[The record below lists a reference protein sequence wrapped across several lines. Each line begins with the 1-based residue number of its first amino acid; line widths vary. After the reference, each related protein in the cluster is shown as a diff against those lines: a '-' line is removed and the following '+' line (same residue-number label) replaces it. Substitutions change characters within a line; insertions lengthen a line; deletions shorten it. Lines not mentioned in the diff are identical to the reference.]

1 MFRLAPLVV
10 LLAAQNAQAQQIRS
24 VPHPHKS
31 IGQAVHIANN
41 GDIIEVAPGDY
52 TESLTVTHKTI
63 TIRGTGGSAQNRLTA
78 NSGEILVHIT
88 GGAVTFEGFTLDGNG
103 RRGMYVTGGGQ
114 VALQDV
120 VFDTAGIQ
128 LPDLSAPDMG
138 TSLLVDGGSHVTL
151 QDVTFER
158 ATPVFPGGHVAV
170 DSATLEASHAVFHG
184 ATTTYGGSLFLNTP
198 TPRSATPSSWVGWRS
213 TT

>member
-63 TIRGTGGSAQNRLTA
+63 TIRGTGARPRTA
-78 NSGEILVHIT
+78 SPRTAARSWSTSPAARSPSKASPWTATAAGECT
-88 GGAVTFEGFTLDGNG
+88 
-103 RRGMYVTGGGQ
+103 
-114 VALQDV
+114 
-120 VFDTAGIQ
+120 
-128 LPDLSAPDMG
+128 
-138 TSLLVDGGSHVTL
+138 
-151 QDVTFER
+151 
-158 ATPVFPGGHVAV
+158 
-170 DSATLEASHAVFHG
+170 
-184 ATTTYGGSLFLNTP
+184 
-198 TPRSATPSSWVGWRS
+198 
-213 TT
+213 